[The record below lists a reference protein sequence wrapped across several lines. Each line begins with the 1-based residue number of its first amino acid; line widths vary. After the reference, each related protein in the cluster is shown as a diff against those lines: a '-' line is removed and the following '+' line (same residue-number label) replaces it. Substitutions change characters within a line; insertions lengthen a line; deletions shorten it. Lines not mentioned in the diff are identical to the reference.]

1 MRWLYCRS
9 RMSKSTDRVA
19 LAGVGGRLSSAL
31 RKKVRGL
38 GGGGMTHIYGGI
50 GPSVASSRLLHLNG
64 CYTITY
70 ITTQIAKN

>member
-19 LAGVGGRLSSAL
+19 LAGVGGGAAIIGIEKESPG
-31 RKKVRGL
+31 V

-70 ITTQIAKN
+70 ITR